1 MFTLFKPKNA
11 VLHKPCVGKVI
22 DISQVNDVA
31 FSSKMVGEG
40 YAILPEN
47 NVITSPVNGKII
59 LIFPTKH
66 AIGLKSDEGLDIL
79 IHIGIDTVKLNG
91 QGFETLV
98 KVGDSVKVSSPLV
111 KFDKAWI
118 ESLGIDLT
126 TSVVVTNKEKI
137 KSIQLI
143 LNHITKALSIE
154 LN

>member
-1 MFTLFKPKNA
+1 MFTLFNPKKA

-40 YAILPEN
+40 FAIVPEN

-79 IHIGIDTVKLNG
+79 IHIGIDTVNLNG

-98 KVGDSVKVSSPLV
+98 KVGDSVKVSTPLV
-111 KFDKAWI
+111 KFDKTGI

-143 LNHITKALSIE
+143 LDHATKALSIE